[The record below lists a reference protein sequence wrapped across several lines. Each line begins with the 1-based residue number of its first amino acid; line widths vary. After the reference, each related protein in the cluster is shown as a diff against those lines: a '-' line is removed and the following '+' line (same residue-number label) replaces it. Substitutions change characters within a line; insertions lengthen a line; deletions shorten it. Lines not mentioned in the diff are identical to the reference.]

1 MYILTPTLAGGLS
14 GLYKFYEE
22 LYRWLD
28 WIIFRHYPEIICL
41 VFDQLKIFER
51 KISVLKKIFLH
62 DQYRIFHLY
71 NRTDNYVIQFPICA
85 KKVKKYDEMSV

>member
-51 KISVLKKIFLH
+51 KISVLKKNFSARPISNFSFV
-62 DQYRIFHLY
+62 QS
-71 NRTDNYVIQFPICA
+71 NR
-85 KKVKKYDEMSV
+85 